1 MTSYNDMA
9 QILPSCW
16 ALAGLLVGR
25 YGELALTHAAGQAT
39 AADRSGDTESAH
51 IWRDVITYLRVT
63 PR

>member
-1 MTSYNDMA
+1 MGNYHDMA
-9 QILPSCW
+9 QILPACW

-39 AADRSGDTESAH
+39 AAAKIGDTESAH
-51 IWRDVITYLRVT
+51 IWRDVITHLRQS